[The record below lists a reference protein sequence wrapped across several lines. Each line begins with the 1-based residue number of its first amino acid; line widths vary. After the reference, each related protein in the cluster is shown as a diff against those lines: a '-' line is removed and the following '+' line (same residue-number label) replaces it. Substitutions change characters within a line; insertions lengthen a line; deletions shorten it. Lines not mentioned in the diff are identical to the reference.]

1 MDKGVVLNKGVCE
14 GSEEQEACEG
24 LRTSN
29 KQNRNK
35 LVNTKDKLRDAR
47 WERSGRREAGW
58 KR

>member
-1 MDKGVVLNKGVCE
+1 MLNKGVCE